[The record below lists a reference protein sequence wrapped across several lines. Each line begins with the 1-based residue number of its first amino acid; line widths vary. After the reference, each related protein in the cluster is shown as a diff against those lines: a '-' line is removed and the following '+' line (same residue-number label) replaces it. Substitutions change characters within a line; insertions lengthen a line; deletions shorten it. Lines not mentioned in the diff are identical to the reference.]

1 MDIESLGY
9 KVLGLAIEVHKHLGP
24 GLLERAYE
32 SCLIKELEFHKISYQ
47 RQLPLTLQY
56 KGEVLDEGYRLDL
69 VVDRRIILELKC
81 VDSITPIHLAQI
93 LTYLKLSGM
102 SLGYIIN
109 FNTKT
114 LMKGVKRVVSG
125 HDDLRGEPQSRK
137 ER

>member
-24 GLLERAYE
+24 GLLERTYE
-32 SCLIKELEFHKISYQ
+32 RCLIEELESNKINYQ
-47 RQLPLTLQY
+47 KQLPLVLRY
-56 KGEVLDEGYRLDL
+56 KGKVLDEGFRLDL
-69 VVDRRIILELKC
+69 VIENQIIIELKC
-81 VDSITPIHLAQI
+81 VDTIAPIHLAQI

-125 HDDLRGEPQSRK
+125 HDEDGGG
-137 ER
+137 